1 MSSSEYPP
9 PPNPQY
15 QQPYPQQ
22 YAAPASSSRRVV
34 RRVDVLSAAKV
45 FAIMSALFWAVWGL
59 ILIFFGALCGG
70 LFAAVL
76 PTNDSGAAGGLG
88 AGLIGSL
95 FGWLIG
101 IVFVAIVGFITG
113 ALYAWVYNM
122 ASQWIG
128 GLQVEVE

>member
-9 PPNPQY
+9 PAPQY

-22 YAAPASSSRRVV
+22 AMGMSSRRVI

-45 FAIMSALFWAVWGL
+45 VAIMSALFWAVWGL

-70 LFAAVL
+70 LFSAVL
-76 PTNDSGAAGGLG
+76 PNTNSGGGLG

-101 IVFVAIVGFITG
+101 ILFVAIFGFITG

-128 GLQVEVE
+128 GLTVEVE